1 MPQVSNSTEGIRK
14 WFRQCPLLSKNKR
27 FGADYLGE
35 NPTEYAIY
43 ASPSTL
49 TYHENI
55 IGDYVLD
62 DKQTQNYIFATRE
75 NFGADVK
82 QNSDNLA
89 FYTGL
94 IAWMVEQNNARNY
107 PCIEEGRVCA
117 IVPTLTAYP
126 SQIGV
131 DSAKYQIQIQITY
144 RRN

>member
-1 MPQVSNSTEGIRK
+1 MSQVSNSIDGLRQ
-14 WFRQCPLLSKNKR
+14 WFRQCPLLSKNNR
-27 FGADYLGE
+27 FGADYLSE

-49 TYHENI
+49 RYREN
-55 IGDYVLD
+55 VLGESILED
-62 DKQTQNYIFATRE
+62 RQTQNYIVATRK
-75 NFGADVK
+75 NYGSDVK

-89 FYTGL
+89 FFTGL
-94 IAWMVEQNNARNY
+94 IAWMIEQNNARNF
-107 PCIEEGRVCA
+107 PRIEEGRVTA

-126 SQIGV
+126 AQVGS

>member
-55 IGDYVLD
+55 LGDYVLD

-94 IAWMVEQNNARNY
+94 I
-107 PCIEEGRVCA
+107 
-117 IVPTLTAYP
+117 P
-126 SQIGV
+126 SPF
-131 DSAKYQIQIQITY
+131 
-144 RRN
+144 RRSHQ

>member
-1 MPQVSNSTEGIRK
+1 MPQVSNSTEGIRR

-55 IGDYVLD
+55 LGDYVLD

-89 FYTGL
+89 INTNLRWIRG
-94 IAWMVEQNNARNY
+94 QCGNN
-107 PCIEEGRVCA
+107 
-117 IVPTLTAYP
+117 
-126 SQIGV
+126 
-131 DSAKYQIQIQITY
+131 SAKYQIQIQITY

>member
-1 MPQVSNSTEGIRK
+1 MSQVSNSIDGLRQ
-14 WFRQCPLLSKNKR
+14 WFRQCPLLSKNNR

-49 TYHENI
+49 RYREN
-55 IGDYVLD
+55 VLGESIVED
-62 DKQTQNYIFATRE
+62 RQTHNYIFATRE
-75 NFGADVK
+75 NYGSDVK

-89 FYTGL
+89 FFTGL
-94 IAWMVEQNNARNY
+94 IAWMIEQNNARNF
-107 PCIEEGRVCA
+107 PRIEEGRVTA

-126 SQIGV
+126 AQVGS

>member
-55 IGDYVLD
+55 LGDYVLD

-82 QNSDNLA
+82 SRFLYGFDCVDGRAEQCPKLPLHRGGS
-89 FYTGL
+89 GL
-94 IAWMVEQNNARNY
+94 RYRSHTDRVSIADW
-107 PCIEEGRVCA
+107 C
-117 IVPTLTAYP
+117 
-126 SQIGV
+126 
-131 DSAKYQIQIQITY
+131 
-144 RRN
+144 